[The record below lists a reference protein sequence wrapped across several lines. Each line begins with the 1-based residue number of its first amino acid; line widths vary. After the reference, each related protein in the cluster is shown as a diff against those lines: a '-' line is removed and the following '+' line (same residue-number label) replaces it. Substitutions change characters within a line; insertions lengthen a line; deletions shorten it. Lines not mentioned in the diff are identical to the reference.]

1 MVFLGIV
8 VTLAG
13 WLISV
18 SSLALAAGNSGRL
31 VIVVAG
37 ILVSLVGILG
47 VLNQAYLKNAIW
59 KR

>member
-18 SSLALAAGNSGRL
+18 LSLTLAAGNSGRL